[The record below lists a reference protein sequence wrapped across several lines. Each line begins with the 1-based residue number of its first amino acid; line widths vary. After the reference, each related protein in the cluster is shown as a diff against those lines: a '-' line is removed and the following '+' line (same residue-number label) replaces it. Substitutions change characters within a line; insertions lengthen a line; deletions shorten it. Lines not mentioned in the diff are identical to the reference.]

1 MGLEASS
8 LCRVTLKP
16 HLCGILAEF
25 ARHLSLLYMALLHKK
40 FKQRLVSWKDEL
52 RSRRKRPHSLWFYF
66 SWTNT
71 RVLLPCLYKIIISQR
86 ATLKIN
92 IFNEKSDKN
101 SSHVELHYYII
112 RRRIASDGNN
122 IARAVRVSETEATI
136 LLE

>member
-1 MGLEASS
+1 MN
-8 LCRVTLKP
+8 
-16 HLCGILAEF
+16 CGVGGKGPLA
-25 ARHLSLLYMALLHKK
+25 L
-40 FKQRLVSWKDEL
+40 
-52 RSRRKRPHSLWFYF
+52 
-66 SWTNT
+66 
-71 RVLLPCLYKIIISQR
+71 VLLLLDKHPSLITLPLQTIISQR